1 MFFMA
6 TCKFFSQGVVS
17 CLLYFACTLLS
28 MVPLFIFF
36 NKVELHPHPCPPLFF
51 SLVAKIY
58 QVKTNVNK
66 NNEDKKGKMIS
77 EFF

>member
-1 MFFMA
+1 M
-6 TCKFFSQGVVS
+6 
-17 CLLYFACTLLS
+17 
-28 MVPLFIFF
+28 
-36 NKVELHPHPCPPLFF
+36 PPFFF

-58 QVKTNVNK
+58 QVKTDVNK